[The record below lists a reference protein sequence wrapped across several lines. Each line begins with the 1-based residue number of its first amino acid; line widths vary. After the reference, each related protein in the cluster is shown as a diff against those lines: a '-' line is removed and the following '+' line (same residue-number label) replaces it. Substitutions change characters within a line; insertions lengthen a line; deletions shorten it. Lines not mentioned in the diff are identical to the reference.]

1 MPPPEGAGRVRM
13 SGLMKRVAVL
23 AIGAVLASCATAGP
37 GARHEVSQ
45 LVFIGDSNLDIGRA
59 MTERDGNPKDGKLVP
74 PNTVGKRYSNAE
86 ILPEFLSKRLGLT
99 QVNYAWGG
107 ATSGTTNIVG
117 NADAADLRETGL
129 LAQMVEFEAAL
140 GGKPAD
146 PHALYMVMAGSN
158 DLAAVDKADQAA
170 IDKAIDGV
178 LANLRASVTKLDA
191 LGAKFIVVGTRTPR
205 PIVSDHDRATEEPNV
220 DAKNDAAGRQLN
232 NAIRKLA
239 ADLDKELGAD
249 VEVYDFYAGIRDV
262 IANAE
267 GYGLA
272 AYSADPA
279 AYCSAKG
286 QTTDCSKL
294 INYDNAHKTS
304 AVHAILADKFIKQ
317 FRLAAE

>member
-1 MPPPEGAGRVRM
+1 MIKRLAG
-13 SGLMKRVAVL
+13 L
-23 AIGAVLASCATAGP
+23 ALIAMLAGCATAGP
-37 GARHEVSQ
+37 GARHDVSQ

-59 MTERDGNPKDGKLVP
+59 MTEREGNPKDGKVVP

-86 ILPEFLSKRLGLT
+86 ILPEFLVKRLGLT

-107 ATSGTTNIVG
+107 ATSGLTNIAG
-117 NADAADLRETGL
+117 NADAVDLRDTGL
-129 LAQMVEFEAAL
+129 LAQMTEFEAAL

-158 DLAAVDKADQAA
+158 DMASTDKSDQAA
-170 IDKAIDGV
+170 IDKAIAGV
-178 LANLRASVTKLDA
+178 LVNLRASVTKLDA

-205 PIVSDHDRATEEPNV
+205 PILSDHDRATEEPNV
-220 DAKNDAAGRQLN
+220 DAKNDAAGRQMN
-232 NAIRKLA
+232 IAIRKLV

-249 VEVYDFYAGIRDV
+249 VQVYDFYANIRDV
-262 IANAE
+262 IAHAE

-272 AYSADPA
+272 AYSSDPA

-286 QTTDCSKL
+286 QTMDCAKL
-294 INYDNAHKTS
+294 INYDNAHKTA

-317 FRLAAE
+317 FNLAEK